1 MSCTGLE
8 ASPIDF
14 SRFECSLKSAA
25 SHCLATWAPR
35 APGYYSDG
43 FLMQEL
49 AQRNAGEQLPL
60 QNWDSQGFS
69 PHFILCCLKGK
80 KRGENTDKGNPLTVE
95 GYMINC
101 VSFIHSI
108 QKKILYNKLSLFIP

>member
-14 SRFECSLKSAA
+14 SRFECSLKSTA

-49 AQRNAGEQLPL
+49 SQRNAGEQLPL

-69 PHFILCCLKGK
+69 PHFIPCYLKRKKTK
-80 KRGENTDKGNPLTVE
+80 KRERERIQTRRT
-95 GYMINC
+95 
-101 VSFIHSI
+101 HS
-108 QKKILYNKLSLFIP
+108 P

>member
-25 SHCLATWAPR
+25 SHCLATSAPR

-49 AQRNAGEQLPL
+49 AQRNVGEQLPL

-69 PHFILCCLKGK
+69 PHFILCCLKKGREHRQGEPTHC
-80 KRGENTDKGNPLTVE
+80 RGLDDQLCFFYTQHPKENPL
-95 GYMINC
+95 
-101 VSFIHSI
+101 
-108 QKKILYNKLSLFIP
+108 Q